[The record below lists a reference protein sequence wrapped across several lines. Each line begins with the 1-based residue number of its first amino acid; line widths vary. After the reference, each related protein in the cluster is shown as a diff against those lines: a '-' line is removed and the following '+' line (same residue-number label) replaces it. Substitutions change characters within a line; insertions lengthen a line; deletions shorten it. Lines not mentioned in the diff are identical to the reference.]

1 MACKPSSR
9 STNTWLPCARKG
21 LFFFFL
27 LGSAT
32 LPCVL
37 WRCATP
43 VLFGAHRLLHREAG
57 EGSGSAVIPC
67 GPEATERVSTGS
79 SVSHTLLLAAG
90 FLRLLPALAL
100 VSLVWRQFGYW
111 NWEKT
116 NLTVNRIL
124 SCQAGELQQCG
135 RGARAPSRQGGEACG
150 RESGG
155 GTQGQEEAEEAGSPS
170 PKSFL
175 LSCVTSPWDTEH
187 RLHGSSISSCL
198 LNKWVILRP
207 SLSLKG
213 THINQ
218 IFFNRSFVVDTGAYL
233 VHGKE
238 RPGSWLG
245 LLGGTV

>member
-1 MACKPSSR
+1 MCSLTLCNTGFVWCTQVLAQGSR
-9 STNTWLPCARKG
+9 RRIWERSYTLWPRGNGTSFDRQQRLPHPA
-21 LFFFFL
+21 
-27 LGSAT
+27 
-32 LPCVL
+32 
-37 WRCATP
+37 
-43 VLFGAHRLLHREAG
+43 AG
-57 EGSGSAVIPC
+57 G
-67 GPEATERVSTGS
+67 
-79 SVSHTLLLAAG
+79 G

-100 VSLVWRQFGYW
+100 VSLAWRQFGYW

-124 SCQAGELQQCG
+124 SCQVGELQQCG

-155 GTQGQEEAEEAGSPS
+155 GTQGQEEVEEAGSPP

-187 RLHGSSISSCL
+187 WLHGSSISSCL